1 VLVDDS
7 YLVGRFLQPYF
18 PASLAAHADVGTH
31 RLRHELIATSA
42 VNELVEL
49 AGSTFVFSHVRDSGA
64 TAEEVV
70 RAWII
75 ATDVL
80 SIHQRADELKCDSAA
95 LAAESELRA
104 FLALERACRI
114 ATGWA
119 LGELEPA
126 TSIGAAV
133 TRFKPAFE
141 MLCGEFETMLA
152 GGERDRLERLY
163 RELRVDVLEGE
174 LAHGLARLAF
184 ADHILSVLSL
194 SFAREIDP
202 LKVAQAYFG
211 LSAQLNFAI
220 LEEALQS
227 IGTDDRW
234 ERRAA
239 NELAAELRAARIAL
253 SCAVLDAIAEAP
265 GLTVEESIEQL
276 KRVRANRFAQL
287 ARLFDDLKTLASPTL
302 PAIHVTIRA
311 LSRLAA

>member
-1 VLVDDS
+1 
-7 YLVGRFLQPYF
+7 
-18 PASLAAHADVGTH
+18 
-31 RLRHELIATSA
+31 
-42 VNELVEL
+42 
-49 AGSTFVFSHVRDSGA
+49 
-64 TAEEVV
+64 
-70 RAWII
+70 
-75 ATDVL
+75 
-80 SIHQRADELKCDSAA
+80 
-95 LAAESELRA
+95 
-104 FLALERACRI
+104 
-114 ATGWA
+114 
-119 LGELEPA
+119 
-126 TSIGAAV
+126 
-133 TRFKPAFE
+133 
-141 MLCGEFETMLA
+141 
-152 GGERDRLERLY
+152 
-163 RELRVDVLEGE
+163 
-174 LAHGLARLAF
+174 
-184 ADHILSVLSL
+184 
-194 SFAREIDP
+194 
-202 LKVAQAYFG
+202 VAQAYFG

>member
-1 VLVDDS
+1 
-7 YLVGRFLQPYF
+7 
-18 PASLAAHADVGTH
+18 
-31 RLRHELIATSA
+31 
-42 VNELVEL
+42 
-49 AGSTFVFSHVRDSGA
+49 
-64 TAEEVV
+64 
-70 RAWII
+70 
-75 ATDVL
+75 
-80 SIHQRADELKCDSAA
+80 
-95 LAAESELRA
+95 
-104 FLALERACRI
+104 
-114 ATGWA
+114 
-119 LGELEPA
+119 
-126 TSIGAAV
+126 
-133 TRFKPAFE
+133 
-141 MLCGEFETMLA
+141 
-152 GGERDRLERLY
+152 
-163 RELRVDVLEGE
+163 VLEGE

-202 LKVAQAYFG
+202 LKAARAYFG

-253 SCAVLDAIAEAP
+253 SCAVLDAIADDP

-287 ARLFDDLKTLASPTL
+287 ARLFDDLKTLPSPTL